1 MLLKPDWVIKFEA
14 ELAQAQAARQLGNEG
29 MARVCARRAAGLVSR
44 EYLQRQGVP
53 LSGSSAYDHIR
64 SLSILPGLTPE
75 VQEVTGHFLL
85 RITPEHNL
93 PVDADLIAEVV
104 WLKDKLL
111 GGDVA

>member
-1 MLLKPDWVIKFEA
+1 MLLKPEWVMKFEA

-53 LSGSSAYDHIR
+53 LSGPSAYDLLS
-64 SLSILPGLTPE
+64 SLSTAPGLAPE
-75 VQEVTGHFLL
+75 VQEVASHFLL

-93 PVDADLIAEVV
+93 PIKADLISEVV
-104 WLKDKLL
+104 WLKNELL
-111 GGDVA
+111 GGDVV